1 MFHFKKFS
9 IDDSKSAMKV
19 GTDSVLLGAWVPCE
33 NETRILDIGSG
44 SGILALMMA
53 QRNPETPVDAVEIV
67 KDAARQS
74 LENIKLSPWPEQ
86 VTVYNT
92 SIQGYC
98 RTTSFAYSLVVCNP
112 PFFTDSL
119 KAPDQA
125 RTMARHNESLPVA
138 ELLQVTS
145 GILSEHGK
153 AAFILPAND
162 FEKWKSEASKSHL
175 YPTYLTFVRSSQ
187 SHTPHRVLV
196 IFAHL
201 GIRDIKIDE
210 IIIYQSRSVYTSKY
224 KELTK
229 DFYLNF

>member
-1 MFHFKKFS
+1 
-9 IDDSKSAMKV
+9 MKV

-53 QRNPETPVDAVEIV
+53 QRNPNTPVDAVEIV
-67 KDAARQS
+67 KEAAEQS
-74 LENIKLSPWPEQ
+74 LENIKLSPGPEQ
-86 VTVYNT
+86 VKVYNT
-92 SIQGYC
+92 SIQNYC
-98 RTTSFAYSLVVCNP
+98 ATTSLTYSLVVCNP

-125 RTMARHNESLPVA
+125 RTLARHNESLPVA

-153 AAFILPAND
+153 AAFILPASEY
-162 FEKWKSEASKSHL
+162 EKWKSEALINHL
-175 YPTYLTFVRSSQ
+175 YPAHITQIRSTDL
-187 SHTPHRVLV
+187 HTPHRVMV
-196 IFAHL
+196 IFTHTRIPVTKTD
-201 GIRDIKIDE
+201 G
-210 IIIYQSRSVYTSKY
+210 IIIYLATKHYTADY
-224 KELTK
+224 RELTK